1 MATGTRGLDPA
12 AEQDIA
18 GRLRA
23 LAPAMA
29 GHPGLVV
36 VSFDL
41 PPLAPLLL
49 WGAFPE
55 HEASYWKSPAG
66 TESAAIGRVAAVPA
80 GPGTAVGVSAGALD
94 RLDRHLTRFD
104 ADTGG
109 ADREP
114 VRLYGG
120 TAFDAGAD
128 TGVWAEFGGG
138 EFVLPEISLES
149 AGSAVRCRIA
159 IENPPAGG
167 AGACEEHLGLAF
179 TRLVRGLEGARAAPP
194 ARLGP
199 ETPPAP
205 VEEDMPDEWVRL
217 VERARAAIRERR
229 LRKVVVCRRRAI
241 AIDAPRDPA
250 AVLRELS
257 SRAGEYVFGARR
269 GGRTFLGA
277 SPELLMQRAGR
288 WLRTEALAGTRGLE
302 AGLPRWRALAEAAE
316 QLYASGKD
324 LEEHALV
331 VQGIVEALAPLV
343 EHSSLPEWPEVRGL
357 TDLAHLRSRIEAE
370 LKAGVN
376 TFELLGALHPTPA
389 VGGLPRSEALDFL
402 SRSEPVERGWYAGP
416 VGWVNTE
423 GDAEIAVGIRSALL
437 APRMAWLYAGAGIVL
452 ASDPLAEFRETDAK
466 MRRLS
471 SALRVTEIPA

>member
-1 MATGTRGLDPA
+1 VATGTRGLDPA
-12 AEQDIA
+12 TVRDIA
-18 GRLRA
+18 ERLRA
-23 LAPAMA
+23 LAPEIA

-41 PPLAPLLL
+41 YPLEPLLL
-49 WGAFPE
+49 WDAFPE
-55 HEASYWKSPAG
+55 REASYWKSPAG

-80 GPGTAVGVSAGALD
+80 GPRTAVEVSADALY
-94 RLDRHLTRFD
+94 RLDRRLTMLD
-104 ADTGG
+104 AGTGG

-120 TAFDAGAD
+120 TAFDGGAAA
-128 TGVWAEFGGG
+128 GVWAEFGSG

-149 AGSAVRCRIA
+149 ARGRVRCRIA
-159 IENPPAGG
+159 LDARPDGVPGGSDERLELRFASLVQGLGRARTASPHRPVPEDPSAPAQ
-167 AGACEEHLGLAF
+167 
-179 TRLVRGLEGARAAPP
+179 
-194 ARLGP
+194 
-199 ETPPAP
+199 
-205 VEEDMPDEWVRL
+205 EDMPDEWLQL
-217 VERARAAIRERR
+217 VQRARAAIRERG
-229 LRKVVVCRRRAI
+229 LRKVVVCRRRAVPL
-241 AIDAPRDPA
+241 DTPRDPA
-250 AVLRELS
+250 AVLRDLS
-257 SRAGEYVFGARR
+257 GRSGEYVFGARR
-269 GGRTFLGA
+269 GDRTFLGA
-277 SPELLMQRAGR
+277 SPELLMRRTGNR
-288 WLRTEALAGTRGLE
+288 LRTEALAGTRRLD
-302 AGLPRWRALAEAAE
+302 AGLPRSEALAEAAE

-343 EHSSLPEWPEVRGL
+343 ERRSLPEWPEVHGL
-357 TDLAHLRSRIEAE
+357 TGLAHLRSRIEAE
-370 LKAGVN
+370 LTAGVN
-376 TFELLGALHPTPA
+376 SFELLRALHPTPA

-416 VGWVNTE
+416 IGWVNTA

-437 APRMAWLYAGAGIVL
+437 APHTAWLYAGAGIVL